1 MTTAGKRT
9 NGEQRAHTEIRNEKA
24 EREWQKYVHILMRER
39 HIFRVEKGQKNNN
52 FTIHHISQYAKRT
65 MKKAPKYTLVPTH
78 NWKAQK
84 LNVVSGK
91 TIIYKRPE
99 RRLQRTATVF
109 QLHSCFL
116 YENKS
121 CSFPDQALNFHTIY
135 IEKQRECGFLKT
147 KRAV

>member
-1 MTTAGKRT
+1 
-9 NGEQRAHTEIRNEKA
+9 
-24 EREWQKYVHILMRER
+24 
-39 HIFRVEKGQKNNN
+39 
-52 FTIHHISQYAKRT
+52 
-65 MKKAPKYTLVPTH
+65 MKKAPKYTLVPTY

-84 LNVVSGK
+84 LNVASRK

-99 RRLQRTATVF
+99 RRLQRTVTVF

-135 IEKQRECGFLKT
+135 IKKERMWLSKNKKSHLKAYS
-147 KRAV
+147 KSINR